1 MTELAPM
8 NATVITV
15 VSSIALDP
23 PGSRPLALR
32 LSFAGVK

>member
-23 PGSRPLALR
+23 SGISSLALR